1 MRGNQSRQERMFS
14 YVDVERRI
22 PAGHPIRRIRKVV
35 DRALAGM
42 DDVFD
47 AMYAET
53 GRPSIP
59 PEQLLRAL
67 VVQMIHTVRS
77 ERQLMERI
85 NYDMLFRWFV
95 GLSLDDPAWHPTTFT
110 KNRDR
115 LLAHGVDER
124 FLSEVNKQA
133 HSRRL
138 LSRDHFS
145 LDGTLLEACAS
156 IKSFRPREP
165 AASPPEDDEGTGG
178 GGGDFRGARL
188 ANATH
193 RSTTDPDARLCR
205 KGQGQSAK
213 LCHMGHALIENRSGM
228 VVGASVTEASGTAE
242 REAGLKL
249 LGKLPKRAR
258 RRTVGCDK
266 GYDEKAFVEG
276 CRDLNVTPHAAA
288 KRSGGAVD
296 GRTTRHEG
304 YSESMVRRKR
314 VEEPFGWAKATG
326 LMRRQRHRGRPKVQ
340 WQFRL
345 AASVYNVTL
354 MVGMA
359 GAAL

>member
-1 MRGNQSRQERMFS
+1 MRGNQSNQDHMFS
-14 YVDVERRI
+14 YVDVESRI
-22 PAGHPIRRIRKVV
+22 PAGHPIRKIRKVV
-35 DRALAGM
+35 DQALAGM

-47 AMYAET
+47 AMHAET

-67 VVQMIHTVRS
+67 VAQMIHTIRS

-85 NYDMLFRWFV
+85 NYDLLFRWFV

-115 LLAHGVDER
+115 LLAHGVDDR
-124 FLSEVNKQA
+124 FLAEVNGQA
-133 HSRRL
+133 HSRKL

-156 IKSFRPREP
+156 IKSFRPKGR
-165 AASPPEDDEGTGG
+165 AASPPEDDEGAGG
-178 GGGDFRGARL
+178 GDGDFRGRRL
-188 ANATH
+188 SNATH
-193 RSTTDPDARLCR
+193 QSTTDPDARLYR
-205 KGQGQSAK
+205 KGKGQSAR
-213 LCHMGHALIENRSGM
+213 LCHMGHALIENRSGL

-242 REAGLKL
+242 REAGLEL
-249 LGKLPKRAR
+249 LRELPGRAR

-266 GYDEKAFVEG
+266 GFDEKSFVRG
-276 CRDLNVTPHAAA
+276 CRNLNITPHAAA

-296 GRTTRHEG
+296 GRTTRHAG
-304 YSESMVRRKR
+304 YRASMIKRKR
-314 VEEPFGWAKATG
+314 VEEPFGWAKTTG
-326 LMRRQRHRGRPKVQ
+326 LMRKQRHRGRPKVQ

-345 AASVYNVTL
+345 AAAVYNVTL

-359 GAAL
+359 GVAL